1 MKSKEL
7 SNACKTLD
15 LEFSIL
21 ASHEAKHYI
30 ASVRNKFNPQ
40 QVIGH
45 LAINDEDS
53 VSLKTDEHEF
63 TMSDKFNESPIRL
76 FFDQQSNE
84 KNVVFELTNG
94 RKLSE
99 VLGECY
105 GMEYFISDPE
115 LSFLV
120 SVNWYSIEIVGEIT
134 SRYLMD

>member
-7 SNACKTLD
+7 SHACRTLD

-21 ASHEAKHYI
+21 TSNEAKQYLV
-30 ASVRNKFNPQ
+30 AVRNKFNPQ
-40 QVIGH
+40 QVTGH
-45 LAINDEDS
+45 LAISGEDS

-63 TMSDKFNESPIRL
+63 TLSNKFNEGAIRL
-76 FFDQQSNE
+76 FFDQESNE
-84 KNVVFELTNG
+84 KNTVFELKNG
-94 RKLSE
+94 PKLSE

-115 LSFLV
+115 LSFLI

-134 SRYLMD
+134 SKYLMD